1 MLTARSVTAPI
12 GAWSGFNGRAP
23 KGDILRQFVLSTAL
37 VLLWNPPPLSAPP
50 LQEPLSDAG
59 LSQTV

>member
-37 VLLWNPPPLSAPP
+37 VVEPPPPLSAPP